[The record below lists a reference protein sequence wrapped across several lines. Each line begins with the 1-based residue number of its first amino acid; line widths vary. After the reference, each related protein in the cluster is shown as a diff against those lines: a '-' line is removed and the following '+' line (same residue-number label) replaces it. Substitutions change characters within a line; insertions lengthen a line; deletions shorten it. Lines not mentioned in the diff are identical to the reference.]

1 MKILLVN
8 TSYYPQQYGG
18 AERMVKRLADALTP
32 LGLEPEVVCLA
43 PDGRAEST
51 DVDGVPVHRLR
62 LRNVYPLFPAEQ
74 RPNILKPLWHA
85 IDSANVAMAREL
97 SRVVERVQPAIV
109 HTHNLTGFSPLVWRS
124 LSQRR
129 IPIVHTVHDHYLLC
143 ARSTM
148 FFRGQNCASR
158 HCFCAPY
165 SAARLGQSSKVAA
178 VVGVSRFI
186 LDRHLAYGAFP
197 NASIRCV
204 IRNPMFAAPP
214 PAPRRDTDGV
224 LRLGY
229 LGRLEATKGIDVLL
243 TATQSLPRSGWS
255 IDVAGIGQ
263 PDYETELRARF
274 ADANVRFLDQVDART
289 FFRAIDVLVLP
300 SRSNEALPMVI
311 AEAYASAV
319 PVIGTR
325 VGGIPEIIEEGR
337 TGFLVSPG
345 SPNELAAVLERVIGA
360 PDIVRS
366 MRAAC
371 TAAAAQF
378 TPDFIAREYADVYRA
393 IAAPSS
399 EARSATLASTT
410 RLRS

>member
-43 PDGRAEST
+43 PDGRTEST
-51 DVDGVPVHRLR
+51 DVDGVPVHRVQLS
-62 LRNVYPLFPAEQ
+62 NVYPLFPAEQ

-97 SRVVERVQPAIV
+97 ARVVERVQPAVV

-129 IPIVHTVHDHYLLC
+129 VPIVHTVHDHYLLC

-158 HCFCAPY
+158 HLFCAPY
-165 SAARLGQSSKVAA
+165 SAARLRHSSKVAA

-186 LDRHLAYGAFP
+186 LDRHLAHGAFP
-197 NASIRCV
+197 NASIRRV
-204 IRNPMFAAPP
+204 IPNPMFAAPP

-229 LGRLEATKGIDVLL
+229 LGRLEAAKGIEVLL
-243 TATQSLPRSGWS
+243 SATQSLPRSGWS
-255 IDVAGIGQ
+255 IDVAGVGQ
-263 PDYETELRARF
+263 PDYERELRARF
-274 ADANVRFLDQVDART
+274 AGPNVRFLDHVDAST
-289 FFRAIDVLVLP
+289 FFGAVDVLVLP

-311 AEAYASAV
+311 AEAYASGV
-319 PVIGTR
+319 PVIATR
-325 VGGIPEIIEEGR
+325 VGGIPEIIEDGR
-337 TGFLVSPG
+337 TGFLVAPS
-345 SPNELAAVLERVIGA
+345 SSDELAAVLERVATTPGV
-360 PDIVRS
+360 VRS
-366 MRAAC
+366 MRPAC
-371 TAAAAQF
+371 IAAAAQF
-378 TPDFIAREYADVYRA
+378 APDVIAREYADVYRA
-393 IAAPSS
+393 VAA
-399 EARSATLASTT
+399 AAGRG
-410 RLRS
+410 